1 MMIFNEHL
9 DRLMEVQIVK
19 DFVQHHRMQ
28 AKMCIDDDNY
38 SFVLYRYPYVIV
50 FWDALIEN
58 YLEMWFFEFG
68 SGLMI
73 RASTLS
79 GVCLDMHLQ
88 NIEELCHKNLDH
100 HAQNSIFL
108 SDSSTKMFCLYEH
121 LEAIDK
127 LLPLIEAKG
136 GLTSMRD
143 GTFDNRFNFSDC
155 IQPIPH
161 IFKERYN
168 KCLGFPVSP

>member
-9 DRLMEVQIVK
+9 DRLMEVQIVQ

-28 AKMCIDDDNY
+28 GKMCIDDDNY

-58 YLEMWFFEFG
+58 YLEIAFLDIHSNYWITGGAALGCSLDMKLQNLNEIRNRNFEFHP
-68 SGLMI
+68 L
-73 RASTLS
+73 A
-79 GVCLDMHLQ
+79 
-88 NIEELCHKNLDH
+88 
-100 HAQNSIFL
+100 SIFL
-108 SDSSTKMFCLYEH
+108 SDGAQKIGDLDCN